1 MLTSVTICHH
11 FSGFFTVLVRKGD
24 LFSSKGDLLDAKGDL
39 CDSKGDLFS
48 AKGHLLV
55 AKGDLFGENAP
66 PVGREGRSD
75 SK

>member
-24 LFSSKGDLLDAKGDL
+24 LFSSKGDLLVAKGDL
-39 CDSKGDLFS
+39 YDSKGDLFGRNQPS
-48 AKGHLLV
+48 A
-55 AKGDLFGENAP
+55 
-66 PVGREGRSD
+66 GREGKSD

>member
-24 LFSSKGDLLDAKGDL
+24 LFSSKGDLY
-39 CDSKGDLFS
+39 DSKGDLFS

-66 PVGREGRSD
+66 PVGREGKSD